1 MKKIYLIALLCLV
14 GLSVTVVSCSK
25 SKADHI
31 IDGFEELVEE
41 VENQKGDLTIEEWKK
56 IEADFNRRFEELGI
70 NDIDEKEF
78 SALQKIE
85 LAALMVRWT
94 AAIANSTPALMESS
108 IEAVQEEA
116 EKETLAE
123 TNAETEN

>member
-1 MKKIYLIALLCLV
+1 M
-14 GLSVTVVSCSK
+14 
-25 SKADHI
+25 
-31 IDGFEELVEE
+31 
-41 VENQKGDLTIEEWKK
+41 TIEEWKK